1 MVKSCMRFFAA
12 LPGLVSLALT
22 LEANTAAAQE
32 TKPEIPRIESVATVE
47 IQPHE
52 SDTAVIWFD
61 DFDGPVKSYTES
73 SGELDSETK
82 FGPSGQSM
90 ECFYAAGSLGV
101 GNRKVFFGDSP
112 YGNVIKR
119 GTKFDEIYWRIY
131 VKHQA
136 GWTGGGPAKMSR
148 ATSIVSSA
156 WNQAMIAH
164 VWSSGESLTLDPA
177 SGVPADSDY
186 VITTKYNDF
195 DNLRWLGNKP
205 VSEMKISSTE
215 ESGWW
220 VCVEARAK
228 LNTPGK
234 SDGENQLW
242 IDGRLECER
251 TGLDWIGS
259 YTGHGINAVFLEAYW
274 NDGSPVDQS
283 RWYDNFVISS
293 QRIGP
298 VVTPVNPVLYK
309 TAYSGPDTQQAW
321 EAEIAS
327 DRQGSRVVWR
337 SGAVTA
343 GDSVR
348 VDQASGTFAG
358 SLAGRVSLAEG
369 TTYYTRVRQQSSSG
383 VWSDWSR
390 WHQEFLTEGD
400 AGQAWKRCDSN
411 GDDSVS
417 IADAISLLLIQRNNP
432 QDEPADYN
440 GDGEVSIADI
450 LGLLTD
456 MIGWIAGN
464 LPVLASAGK

>member
-1 MVKSCMRFFAA
+1 MVKSCVRFFVA
-12 LPGLVSLALT
+12 LPGLVSLCLAS
-22 LEANTAAAQE
+22 AAGISSAQE
-32 TKPEIPRIESVATVE
+32 TEPEIPRIESVE
-47 IQPHE
+47 ILEVQPQE

-61 DFDGPVKSYTES
+61 DFDGPVKNYTES
-73 SGELDSETK
+73 SGELDSKTK
-82 FGPSGQSM
+82 FGPGGKSM
-90 ECFYAAGSLGV
+90 KCFYATGKQGE

-112 YGNVIKR
+112 YGNVVKPGR
-119 GTKFDEIYWRIY
+119 RFDEIYWRIY

-177 SGVPADSDY
+177 SGVPAGSNQ
-186 VITTKYNDF
+186 VITAKYNDF
-195 DNLRWLGNKP
+195 DHLRWLGNKP

-274 NDGSPVDQS
+274 NNGSPVDQS
-283 RWYDNFVISS
+283 RWYDNFVISPH
-293 QRIGP
+293 RIGP
-298 VVTPVNPVLYK
+298 VVTSVNPVLYK
-309 TAYSGPDTQQAW
+309 TEYRGPDTQQAW
-321 EAEIAS
+321 EVELAS
-327 DRQGSRVVWR
+327 DREGNHVVWR
-337 SGAVTA
+337 SGTITA

-369 TTYYTRVRQQSSSG
+369 TKYYTRVRQQSGAG

-390 WHQEFLTEGD
+390 WHQEFLTGGE
-400 AGQAWKRCDSN
+400 AGQAWKRGDIN
-411 GDDSVS
+411 GDSAVS
-417 IADAISLLLIQRNNP
+417 IMDAVCLLLIQRTNP
-432 QDEPADYN
+432 EDTRADYN
-440 GDGEVSIADI
+440 RDGEISIADI

-456 MIGWIAGN
+456 MIGWISGN
-464 LPVLASAGK
+464 LQVLASVED